1 MGVPAQQQRSDAVP
15 VTVRW
20 VTKVSQ
26 GVACSPGSVSLR
38 RSADVRYYG
47 RRDDSQTPGRTTCA
61 SDPAAESIMHTEHA
75 LLHALYDSTTDT
87 HLSQQGRV
95 PYAAHESDAAAATV
109 AVVEGSL
116 TSNARALF

>member
-15 VTVRW
+15 VTVRCYESLP
-20 VTKVSQ
+20 K
-26 GVACSPGSVSLR
+26 ACSPGSVSLR

>member
-15 VTVRW
+15 VTIQYA

-26 GVACSPGSVSLR
+26 RRVRQVQSPYVDQQTYGTTGVGTTARRPG
-38 RSADVRYYG
+38 G
-47 RRDDSQTPGRTTCA
+47 RHA
-61 SDPAAESIMHTEHA
+61 SDPAAEASSIMHTEHA

-95 PYAAHESDAAAATV
+95 LRSTW
-109 AVVEGSL
+109 
-116 TSNARALF
+116 RAMLQLLQ

>member
-1 MGVPAQQQRSDAVP
+1 MLSLLQYA
-15 VTVRW
+15 

-26 GVACSPGSVSLR
+26 RRVRQVQSPYVDQQTYGTTGVGTTARRPG
-38 RSADVRYYG
+38 G
-47 RRDDSQTPGRTTCA
+47 RHA
-61 SDPAAESIMHTEHA
+61 SDPAAEASSIMHTEHA

>member
-1 MGVPAQQQRSDAVP
+1 MLSLLQYAGLRKSPKAWRVRQVQSPYVDQQTYGTTGVGTTAR
-15 VTVRW
+15 R
-20 VTKVSQ
+20 
-26 GVACSPGSVSLR
+26 PG
-38 RSADVRYYG
+38 G
-47 RRDDSQTPGRTTCA
+47 RHA
-61 SDPAAESIMHTEHA
+61 SDPAAEASSIMHTEHA